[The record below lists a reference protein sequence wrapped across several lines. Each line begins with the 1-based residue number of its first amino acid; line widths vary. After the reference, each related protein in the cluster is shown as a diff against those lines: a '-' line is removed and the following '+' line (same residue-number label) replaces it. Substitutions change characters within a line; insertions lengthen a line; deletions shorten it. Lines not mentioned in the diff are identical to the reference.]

1 MASEHYS
8 IKLEAFNITCHQLT
22 LPTTMVVPVPVRPV
36 NKTRPFSHGALI
48 LKVIKPLHENRIW
61 PCETNTH
68 THTHTDTH
76 TLQENNYPTYP
87 TWLHYIPLSSL
98 LLSETP

>member
-1 MASEHYS
+1 MASQHYS

-48 LKVIKPLHENRIW
+48 LKAIRMGENRVW
-61 PCETNTH
+61 PRETSGRVGQKTH
-68 THTHTDTH
+68 VHAV
-76 TLQENNYPTYP
+76 
-87 TWLHYIPLSSL
+87 SSWPRDAL
-98 LLSETP
+98 P